1 MEPAGRVKHKGRTT
15 MGPGLNQL
23 EYEVA
28 VLRFQEIAAE
38 YRKVQPV
45 DGVPGGFR
53 RTLSSTGRQL
63 KRTLRTVAGVF

>member
-1 MEPAGRVKHKGRTT
+1 

-38 YRKVQPV
+38 YQKVQPV
-45 DGVPGGFR
+45 PGMGRGFR
-53 RTLSSTGRQL
+53 QTLSSTGRQL
-63 KRTLRTVAGVF
+63 KKTLRTVASAF

>member
-1 MEPAGRVKHKGRTT
+1 

-38 YRKVQPV
+38 YKMVQPV
-45 DGVPGGFR
+45 PGRGFR
-53 RTLSSTGRQL
+53 QAVSSTGRQI
-63 KRTLRTVAGVF
+63 KKTLTTIASVF

>member
-1 MEPAGRVKHKGRTT
+1 

-28 VLRFQEIAAE
+28 VLRFQEIASE

-45 DGVPGGFR
+45 EGASNGFR
-53 RTLSSTGRQL
+53 QALSATGRQL
-63 KRTLRTVAGVF
+63 KKTLHTVASVF